1 MAPLEHDPRG
11 RIMRQALLRGRF
23 TAAAISPGRIVR
35 WNGGTAR
42 MIRATRRAALLG
54 ALALPATARAQLP
67 DRPLR
72 LVLGFPAGTGPDLV
86 ARLLADGLRE
96 ALPAGVVVDNRPG
109 AAGALAA
116 GEVARAAPDGTTLL
130 LGDVSQLAMAPATYA
145 RLPYDPARDFAP
157 VTEVAAIDFAFV
169 VPAALPVADMA
180 AWRGWAAGRRP
191 VFLGTFGAGTPG
203 HFAAA
208 LLAREAGLA
217 AEAVH
222 FRSTGEAMTA
232 ILGGEVQGMFG
243 TVALVAPHVQAGRL
257 RALATT
263 GPGRAATLPEV
274 PAVGELGL
282 AALTI
287 EAWFGLVA
295 PAATPA
301 PVLGALDEAV
311 RRALA
316 APALRAR
323 MAEAGFRPA
332 GGGREAFAARLRDE
346 TARWAQVVRDT
357 GFRAIE

>member
-1 MAPLEHDPRG
+1 
-11 RIMRQALLRGRF
+11 
-23 TAAAISPGRIVR
+23 
-35 WNGGTAR
+35 
-42 MIRATRRAALLG
+42 MIRTTRRAALLA
-54 ALALPATARAQLP
+54 ALASPALAQA

-72 LVLGFPAGTGPDLV
+72 IVLGFPAGTGPDLV
-86 ARLLADGLRE
+86 ARLLAEGLRE
-96 ALPAGVVVDNRPG
+96 AMPAGVVVDNRPG

-116 GEVARAAPDGTTLL
+116 QEVARAAPDGTTLL
-130 LGDVSQLAMAPATYA
+130 LGDVSQLAMAPSTYA

-157 VTEVAAIDFAFV
+157 VTEVASIDFAFV
-169 VPAALPVADMA
+169 VPAALPAPDMA
-180 AWRGWAAGRRP
+180 AWRQWAAGRRP

-208 LLAREAGLA
+208 LLAREAGIA

-232 ILGGEVQGMFG
+232 LLAGEVQGMFG
-243 TVALVAPHVQAGRL
+243 TVALVAPHVGGGRL

-263 GPGRAATLPEV
+263 GPARAATMPGV

-282 AALTI
+282 APLVI

-295 PAATPA
+295 PAATPGA
-301 PVLGALDEAV
+301 TVAALDDAV

-316 APALRAR
+316 NPALRAR
-323 MAEAGFRPA
+323 LADAGFRPA
-332 GGGREAFAARLRDE
+332 GGGREAFAGRLRDE